1 MCSGN
6 IPRNFTTVTVRVLK
20 QGVPS
25 SMECIM
31 CTSRAGIMVNVVN
44 VVNCSSCKKT
54 TFELRRTDS
63 FLPLVV
69 TTYKSCYLAQLRC
82 PSHGHMKHS
91 ALARAEY
98 PQVCVFEFSCVPSH
112 PGK

>member
-6 IPRNFTTVTVRVLK
+6 SPRNSTTVTVRVLK

-44 VVNCSSCKKT
+44 CSCCEKT
-54 TFELRRTDS
+54 TFEL
-63 FLPLVV
+63 
-69 TTYKSCYLAQLRC
+69 KSCYLAQLRC

-98 PQVCVFEFSCVPSH
+98 PQVHVCEFSCVPSH